1 MSSEKKKEKIVRE
14 QKKNKEATV
23 GVKVGKGSLT
33 FGADARV
40 EFNSSS
46 VKNYKYTKKGD
57 AVRNPNPNPSNT
69 KIRNKMGCLSS
80 KPETENRIKYN
91 KNHKRRKMF
100 NLGIGIERGDITMSA
115 HTQIGYASITVN
127 KYDKQNDENTTET
140 GVVVPDQLPI
150 DPDNG

>member
-46 VKNYKYTKKGD
+46 VKNYKYTKKGECCPEH
-57 AVRNPNPNPSNT
+57 RPE
-69 KIRNKMGCLSS
+69 L
-80 KPETENRIKYN
+80 KPKP
-91 KNHKRRKMF
+91 KPVKHK
-100 NLGIGIERGDITMSA
+100 
-115 HTQIGYASITVN
+115 
-127 KYDKQNDENTTET
+127 DKK
-140 GVVVPDQLPI
+140 
-150 DPDNG
+150 